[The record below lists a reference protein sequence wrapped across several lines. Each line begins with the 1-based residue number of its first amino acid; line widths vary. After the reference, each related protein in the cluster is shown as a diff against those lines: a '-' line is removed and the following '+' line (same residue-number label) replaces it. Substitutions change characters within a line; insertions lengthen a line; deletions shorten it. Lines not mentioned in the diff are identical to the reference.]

1 MSEIFPSL
9 QIFRH
14 PGIPLRNCSMHI
26 RDIELAR
33 LGQFGVF
40 LGLFPIVLCWLRSG
54 LHSQI
59 PLLTHLTFNSGM
71 GHRDEGDGA
80 KAGLNWARRAAADA
94 DVLCLVSGYGTGD
107 HGRKKSVT
115 RRRPSGRL
123 WAPPMLSSDHS
134 LRFRETERPQS
145 ESRPKLGPRSMR
157 RDDHLLCVVP

>member
-1 MSEIFPSL
+1 VIRACLFVSAEKPNHCVGEILPSL

-14 PGIPLRNCSMHI
+14 PSIPLRNCSVHV

-94 DVLCLVSGYGTGD
+94 DVLCLVSGYGQEITV
-107 HGRKKSVT
+107 GRKAS
-115 RRRPSGRL
+115 REGGQAGAYGRRPCYQAI
-123 WAPPMLSSDHS
+123 APLS
-134 LRFRETERPQS
+134 
-145 ESRPKLGPRSMR
+145 
-157 RDDHLLCVVP
+157 